1 MHRNA
6 KLTPLGRVEMI
17 RQLEDTGCSARA
29 VATARGVHEKTVRKW
44 RRRAQEEGS
53 DFRLL
58 DRSSRPR
65 RQPRHTTAKLEAKIV
80 ALRRRYLTYSQIT
93 GLLPVSRA
101 TLSRVLRRH
110 HLNRLEYLQPVAA
123 VVRYERAKPGELLHL
138 DIKKLGRFRRPGVR
152 GTGNRADRSE
162 GAGVQSVHVAIDDHT
177 RLGFACVHTDE
188 KIPCVIAALRT
199 SLRFFAHHG
208 IKVKSI
214 LTDNGSSYRSKL
226 FATACQKL
234 RLKHLFTRPYR
245 PQTNGKAE
253 RFIQTLTREWAYGCC
268 FKNSDQRTHYL
279 PYYLHDYNWHRP
291 HTSLNRLPPTSRLPL
306 TADNLLSLH
315 S

>member
-17 RQLEDTGCSARA
+17 HQLEHTGCTARA
-29 VATARGVHEKTVRKW
+29 VATARAVDEKTVRKW
-44 RRRAQEEGS
+44 RRRALEEGLGH
-53 DFRLL
+53 RLL
-58 DRSSRPR
+58 DRSSRPHH
-65 RQPRHTTAKLEAKIV
+65 QPRHTSAKLEAKII
-80 ALRRRYLTYSQIT
+80 ALRRRFMTYAQIE

-101 TLSRVLRRH
+101 TICRVLRRH
-110 HLNRLEYLQPVAA
+110 HLNRLQYLEPVAP

-162 GAGVQSVHVAIDDHT
+162 GAGVQSVHVAIDDHS
-177 RLGFACVHTDE
+177 RLAFACVYADE
-188 KIPCVIAALRT
+188 KIPSVIAALR
-199 SLRFFAHHG
+199 SALVFFLRHG
-208 IKVKSI
+208 IKIKSI

-226 FATACQKL
+226 FAEACAKL
-234 RLKHLFTRPYR
+234 HLKHLFTRPYR

-268 FKNSDQRTHYL
+268 FQNSDQRTHYL
-279 PYYLHDYNWHRP
+279 PFYLHDYNWHRP
-291 HTSLNRLPPTSRLPL
+291 HTSLNRLPPTSRLPF